1 MSIEETIKYFTEEVE
16 KYTIAAESAKRNN
29 HIEALK
35 QLTAW
40 KEHSENAL
48 IALKEKQE
56 REKNVE
62 QLDGYSF
69 EVGV

>member
-1 MSIEETIKYFTEEVE
+1 MDIQKSIFYMTEQLEAFKKDAEEEDTEFMRLA
-16 KYTIAAESAKRNN
+16 YTDIAS
-29 HIEALK
+29 HY
-35 QLTAW
+35 
-40 KEHSENAL
+40 ENAL

-56 REKNVE
+56 REKKVE

>member
-1 MSIEETIKYFTEEVE
+1 MKIAKAITYVEQAIKDYEFEIENETTKLMKDTYSDVM
-16 KYTIAAESAKRNN
+16 
-29 HIEALK
+29 
-35 QLTAW
+35 
-40 KEHSENAL
+40 EHYKTAL

-56 REKNVE
+56 REKKVE